1 MASSIKEAL
10 DAARKLKHEKII
22 NKKSDEELLL
32 VLEVPPVKKSKAK
45 KRHYQKNSIPVFIKP
60 SVRLP
65 SRPENKVTTK
75 THIGNKEIL
84 TIDRTRHGPSQLN
97 LLEKSITPAKVDG
110 GTVKRQNKNG
120 QLQAL
125 KAEPYLLD
133 MTCYGPR
140 KNDMDLLKI
149 QQVKTDAAYT
159 LDILP
164 NAQLMFGNAES
175 VTDDL
180 DLLLIDPKL
189 LHHAP
194 QSDSPIDR
202 PLTVGID
209 FGTSCVKCV
218 IGDRN
223 NNKYA
228 YAIPFLKG
236 IGINSYLLPSLL
248 YEEDGVFSLSQKGIV
263 HNNLKLGFL
272 DGPNNTYCQVHMVA
286 FMALVIRHSLAW
298 FLSEYKNDYLN
309 SNILWALNTGVPT
322 PQNGKSSLIQR
333 YKHLAR
339 AAWYVAWGDFTVSK
353 QNILTS
359 MNQASMYREDVAP
372 LTVVEDV
379 EIDAIPEIAAQIH
392 GFVEATGF
400 DPKSRNIFL
409 MVDVGAGTVDSS
421 LFHVKKEK
429 VRTSFSFFESQVG
442 SYGAMNLHRARV
454 NWWKGALDKK
464 GPKFKPLLD
473 AIDKV
478 ALTTES
484 KITPPQQLQDYFTDT
499 KLHFNNASSPDDK
512 FSNELRALVIK
523 SYKSS
528 FKGTD
533 SIVAKNNLYGI
544 DAFLCGGGFKLPFYN
559 FIERA
564 IYKVKN
570 ASYLHA
576 IPKKLE
582 IPANFVA
589 SAVLKDDYNRLS
601 VAYGLCFVK
610 ANILEVKPFVGQVLT
625 STRNNLEF
633 VDKDQV

>member
-1 MASSIKEAL
+1 
-10 DAARKLKHEKII
+10 
-22 NKKSDEELLL
+22 LL
-32 VLEVPPVKKSKAK
+32 VLEEPPIKKSKAK

-60 SVRLP
+60 SVRSP

-84 TIDRTRHGPSQLN
+84 IIDRSRHGPSQMN
-97 LLEKSITPAKVDG
+97 LLEKSIPPAKVDG
-110 GTVKRQNKNG
+110 GTVKRRNKNG

-149 QQVKTDAAYT
+149 QPVKTDAAYT

-189 LHHAP
+189 LHHTP

-248 YEEDGVFSLSQKGIV
+248 YEDDGVFSLSQKRIV

-272 DGPNNTYCQVHMVA
+272 DSPNDTDCQVHMVA
-286 FMALVIRHSLAW
+286 FMALVIRHSVAW

-322 PQNGKSSLIQR
+322 PQNGKASLIKR
-333 YKHLAR
+333 YKNLAR
-339 AAWYVAWGDFTVSK
+339 AAWYVAWGEFTVSK
-353 QNILTS
+353 QNILTA
-359 MNQASMYREDVAP
+359 MNQASMYRDDVAP

-400 DPKSRNIFL
+400 DPKGRNIFL

-429 VRTSFSFFESQVG
+429 VTTSFSFFESQVG
-442 SYGAMNLHRARV
+442 SYGAMNLHRTRV
-454 NWWKGALDKK
+454 NWWKDALAIK
-464 GPKFKPLLD
+464 GPEFKPLLN
-473 AIDKV
+473 AVDKV
-478 ALTTES
+478 ALITES
-484 KITPPQQLQDYFTDT
+484 KVIPPQHLQDYFTDT
-499 KLHFNNASSPDDK
+499 KLHFTKANSPDDE
-512 FSNELRALVIK
+512 FSKELRALVIK

-528 FKGTD
+528 FKATD
-533 SIVAKNNLYGI
+533 PILAKNNLYGI
-544 DAFLCGGGFKLPFYN
+544 DAFLCGGGFKLPFYK
-559 FIERA
+559 FIEQA
-564 IYKVKN
+564 IDKGSS
-570 ASYLHA
+570 ASYLYA
-576 IPKKLE
+576 KPKKLE
-582 IPANFVA
+582 IPANFIA
-589 SAVLKDDYNRLS
+589 PAVLKDDYNRLS

-610 ANILEVKPFVGQVLT
+610 AKILEVKPFVGHVKAPERKDLV
-625 STRNNLEF
+625 F